1 MWEEILKASWASKNF
16 GKLKSAILE
25 QVKDLEVG
33 KTYQIEELY
42 NNYEKY
48 VLFDSPSQDGLNR
61 QKGYF
66 VTWFRHKGKNWYFAK
81 FGAIALN
88 SGMMVKS
95 IESSPDKGM
104 NQNSSR
110 SRSVT
115 VFTRID
121 PNAEQE

>member
-1 MWEEILKASWASKNF
+1 MWEEILKASYASKNF

-33 KTYQIEELY
+33 KTYTIEELY
-42 NNYEKY
+42 NDYLKY
-48 VLFDSPSQDGLNR
+48 IPLDEPR
-61 QKGYF
+61 AKAYF
-66 VTWFRHKGKNWYFAK
+66 ITWWQHKGRNWYFSK
-81 FGAIALN
+81 FGGIAIN

-95 IESSPDKGM
+95 MKSSRDKGM
-104 NQNSSR
+104 NQNSSG

-121 PNAEQE
+121 PNAE